1 MDLTFQYIRR
11 RKHVNNG
18 IANPFTTTWVEK
30 DGTYVPEFA
39 NVLVFR
45 SYGVSEK
52 EYRRMEI
59 VRYKRGARLYVK
71 EIYSPHGERHGTVGR
86 NHGDCYGTDFYTEDG
101 RKMTDDDYEL
111 IAKMFN
117 IPE

>member
-11 RKHVNNG
+11 RKHINNG
-18 IANPFTTTWVEK
+18 LTNPFTTTWVEK
-30 DGTYVPEFA
+30 DGTYVPEFG
-39 NVLVFR
+39 NVLF
-45 SYGVSEK
+45 YHGWNDSEG

-59 VRYKRGARLYVK
+59 VRYKRGYMLHIR
-71 EIYSPHGERHGTVGR
+71 EIHSKRGAELNSVGQR
-86 NHGDCYGTDFYTEDG
+86 HGDCYGADFYTEDG